1 MHIKTTVRYY
11 GISIRI
17 VKIKKILISD
27 DEDVGQLDLTD
38 ISSSKMKQPL
48 WLAVWKFLIKL
59 NIFTI

>member
-17 VKIKKILISD
+17 AKIKKILISD